1 MPQIKIEPSNYLDVN
16 LGLDQDDEELD
27 ELENDEEYE
36 NEEEEEEEF
45 EDDEDEGDEES
56 EEEFKPNTDSLSGF
70 DLNHIVKVENFQL

>member
-16 LGLDQDDEELD
+16 LGLDQDDDELD

-36 NEEEEEEEF
+36 NEEEEDEF
-45 EDDEDEGDEES
+45 EDDEEEGDEES

-70 DLNHIVKVENFQL
+70 GLIHILKV